1 MVTMT
6 AKKTP
11 TEGVSKG
18 TPSSGTSTFTK
29 ERIKSAI
36 RKGEGA
42 LDRRTPDPDG
52 MSIDERMSYAPT
64 ISSEISVDDTMP
76 SPPGGQRLPSA
87 PGAKRNLYGYG
98 GPESDGMKTGEI
110 EVSQELLEKSRKELQ
125 AAAGKG
131 AKPVTPPGTQ
141 TELKTYLNGEGQTGI
156 RKQQGKRR
164 NRVMKIMAIVAWSAA
179 IALAG
184 VAGAMAMGKCSSC
197 GKDSDSKGSRISKET
212 REALRDEYITPETLL
227 WTRGRAVP
235 IKPGD
240 VIGRDGK
247 PIDADNVK
255 GLVEFLSYGAIF
267 SELSKE
273 QAEYMIINGSSK
285 NGKLPGPEREKHV
298 VSELMEILKTA
309 DSPGHARVAGRMLA
323 EMHPTGKLDDL
334 VRLINKED
342 FEWEREAGVAL
353 LGIVEYH
360 RRKGDNLRYDRMPFF
375 VSLIKKDKD
384 SSIMVSME
392 TYAAAVIGIGLTK
405 GNRIGKLKEI
415 IEEDYCDT
423 CGFQERYKVG
433 TDTWRNVH
441 PALIGLVAAGAR
453 GEKGVDLLLVEYLK
467 SGNSDLRGDAAW
479 ALGEFSNDPTEI
491 FRPLIV
497 NGADVQ
503 EALSAGL
510 ADDDPDVREECAR
523 SLGKLMLAGSVP
535 ELIKAAEGDPDE
547 DVRAAAGNSV
557 KLITGM
563 EPDGAA
569 KQLAAAGADAAADAA
584 IAGDAAGEAAADVPA
599 PEPEAAPVEVFIPV
613 MPEVPAHEPEP
624 GPIDLGEQAVE
635 GEVKAE
641 PEKPE
646 KKPPKK
652 KGKKKKKKK
661 PKEKKIEWKIK
672 TVG

>member
-11 TEGVSKG
+11 PEGVSKG
-18 TPSSGTSTFTK
+18 TPSSGTSTITK

-156 RKQQGKRR
+156 RKQQEKRR

-453 GEKGVDLLLVEYLK
+453 GEKGVDLLLAEYLK
-467 SGNSDLRGDAAW
+467 RGNSDLRGDAAW

-497 NGADVQ
+497 NG
-503 EALSAGL
+503 
-510 ADDDPDVREECAR
+510 
-523 SLGKLMLAGSVP
+523 
-535 ELIKAAEGDPDE
+535 AAEGDPDE

-641 PEKPE
+641 PEK
-646 KKPPKK
+646 KPPKK